1 MTIQEV
7 LFIGGMGVMGV
18 LIGALCVIAGA
29 WVSFRVRR
37 VAGDGGG
44 FIKDPKGDVFN
55 IDKDDDE
62 LTYGGPSL
70 DEKAILKNTNR
81 FLKALGGQ
89 G

>member
-7 LFIGGMGVMGV
+7 FLIGGMGAMGV

-44 FIKDPKGDVFN
+44 FIKDPRGDVFN
-55 IDKDDDE
+55 IDKDDAE
-62 LTYGGPSL
+62 LTFNGPNQ
-70 DEKAILKNTNR
+70 DEEAVLKNTNR
-81 FLKALGGQ
+81 FLKALGGE
-89 G
+89 